1 MSYLT
6 ELQASSSDSK
16 TWSSDSKAS
25 RSGQL
30 GVDFRL
36 EGLNQRM
43 NNFENYVKGLALSNK
58 GIGQTV
64 RVCSGMQHAVQPEFG
79 LLFAPVERT

>member
-1 MSYLT
+1 
-6 ELQASSSDSK
+6 
-16 TWSSDSKAS
+16 
-25 RSGQL
+25 
-30 GVDFRL
+30 
-36 EGLNQRM
+36 M